1 MRWNPALLYLALAV
15 FLASS
20 VAIILSLENQSRMW
34 AVIGAIGNLIAGVLF
49 VLCIWLP
56 RRKVDWSRIQAEQ
69 RLWESGPLGR
79 KWLQIRRRID
89 NRWKP

>member
-1 MRWNPALLYLALAV
+1 MRWSPTLLYIALAV

-20 VAIILSLENQSRMW
+20 MATLLSLENHSRRW
-34 AVIGAIGNLIAGVLF
+34 AVAGAIGNLIAGVLF
-49 VLCIWLP
+49 ILCILLP
-56 RRKVDWSRIQAEQ
+56 RRKIDWSRIEAEQ

-79 KWLQIRRRID
+79 KWLRMRRRIE